1 MKRELQDHYSL
12 EGLLDILQDLRGPEG
27 CPWARDQDYDSLK
40 VTLRDETQEVL
51 DAVENRDM
59 ENLQEELG
67 DLLLQVLFYADLA
80 REDGYF
86 TLDDVMTGLGRKLVR
101 RHPHVF
107 GDAKADTP
115 EEALALWREVKRR
128 EREEGYR

>member
-1 MKRELQDHYSL
+1 MKRELQDQYTL
-12 EGLLDILQDLRGPEG
+12 EDLRAILRDLRGPDG
-27 CPWARDQDYDSLK
+27 CPWDREQNYESLK

-51 DAVENRDM
+51 DAVDHKDM
-59 ENLQEELG
+59 ANLQEELG

-80 REDGYF
+80 AENGHF
-86 TLDDVMTGLGRKLVR
+86 TLEDVMTGLGRKLVR

-107 GDAKADTP
+107 GDAKAETP

>member
-1 MKRELQDHYSL
+1 MKRELKDKYDL
-12 EGLLDILQDLRGPEG
+12 EELRAIVAELRGPEG
-27 CPWARDQDYDSLK
+27 CPWDRDQDYDSLK

-51 DAVENRDM
+51 DAVDHRDR

-67 DLLLQVLFYADLA
+67 DLLLQVIFYAQLA
-80 REDGYF
+80 AEDGYF

-107 GDAKADTP
+107 GDAKANTP

>member
-1 MKRELQDHYSL
+1 MEMTELSR
-12 EGLLDILQDLRGPEG
+12 LQAVVKKLRAEDG
-27 CPWARDQDYDSLK
+27 CPWDKVQDYDSLK
-40 VTLRDETQEVL
+40 ITLRDETQEVL
-51 DAVENRDM
+51 EAVEKRDM

-80 REDGYF
+80 KADGYF
-86 TLDDVMTGLGRKLVR
+86 TLEDVMTGLGRKLVR

-107 GDAKADTP
+107 GDAKAETP

>member
-1 MKRELQDHYSL
+1 MKRELKDKYDL
-12 EGLLDILQDLRGPEG
+12 EELRAIVAELRGPEG
-27 CPWARDQDYDSLK
+27 CPWDRDQDYDSLK

-51 DAVENRDM
+51 DAVDHRDR
-59 ENLQEELG
+59 ENLQEDLG
-67 DLLLQVLFYADLA
+67 DLLLQVIFYAQLA
-80 REDGYF
+80 AEDGYF

-107 GDAKADTP
+107 GDAKANTP

>member
-1 MKRELQDHYSL
+1 MKRELQERYNLQD
-12 EGLLDILQDLRGPEG
+12 LLDILRDLRGPEG
-27 CPWARDQDYDSLK
+27 CPWDKVQDYDSLK
-40 VTLRDETQEVL
+40 ITLRDETQEVL
-51 DAVENRDM
+51 DAVEKRDM

-80 REDGYF
+80 KEDGYF
-86 TLDDVMTGLGRKLVR
+86 TLEDVMSGLGRKLVR

-107 GDAKADTP
+107 GDAKAETP